1 MYKKIG
7 LVLCI
12 LFSSFAM
19 SWTPSGERSKVV
31 KMIQWNGNADV
42 VVKLESGI
50 FCYIPANET
59 MMISFALSLYMSQ
72 KKADWHCY
80 DAAVSKGGYMS
91 HKVHRVI
98 GN

>member
-19 SWTPSGERSKVV
+19 SYIPNGEQSKVV
-31 KMIQWNGNADV
+31 KMIQWIGNSDV
-42 VVKLESGI
+42 VVELESGI
-50 FCYIPANET
+50 YCYIPSNET

-72 KKADWHCY
+72 KNAEWHCH
-80 DAAVSKGGYMS
+80 DAADSKRGFMS
-91 HKVHRVI
+91 HRVHRII